1 MNPGSEVKNSATL
14 FVFERN
20 IREGQTKGYLIQYEK
35 VHALTEAVFES
46 LSALYE
52 SIHPSSTSLI
62 QSCGWAGAYG
72 SCHST
77 KGGYTTTC
85 CRATTFNL

>member
-20 IREGQTKGYLIQYEK
+20 IREGQTCM
-35 VHALTEAVFES
+35 HALTEAVFES